1 MKTPKQKELIN
12 TFLSQVGQPLE
23 PLYREIFECLS
34 EHGYNPHKQRSYI
47 IFKHTKHNKQIAKT
61 GIRINKDKA
70 PFFKLRFSACRGY
83 SQRFASIV
91 KDILTKVDD
100 RPGCI
105 FASCDYCG
113 GEPESHVYK
122 YEDKYHC
129 GAVAFEIPNISAD
142 DIAEIKKLICEN
154 HKYLMKNQAGIE
166 I

>member
-23 PLYREIFECLS
+23 PLYRELFEYLS
-34 EHGYNPHKQRSYI
+34 ELGYNPHKQRSYI
-47 IFKHTKHNKQIAKT
+47 IFKHTEHNKQIAKT
-61 GIRINKDKA
+61 GIRINKDKS
-70 PFFKLRFSACRGY
+70 PFFNLRFSACRGY
-83 SQRFASIV
+83 SKRFADIV
-91 KDILTKVDD
+91 KNVLVKADD
-100 RPGCI
+100 KPGCI
-105 FASCDYCG
+105 FANCNFCE

-129 GAVAFEIPNISAD
+129 GAVAFEIPNISED
-142 DIAEIKKLICEN
+142 DVCEIKNLIYEN